1 MDSFKNLDDL
11 AVYIKMGLMHKAMF
25 TRIVAVVGFK
35 GAGKT
40 RLIEKLVGRLS
51 SRGYRVGTLKHS
63 TPHHPLDTP
72 GKDTWRHREAGAEA
86 SAIIA
91 DGRAA
96 IFIDRPLTPSE
107 ALEILGPLDFVI
119 LEGFKSIEY
128 IPRIL
133 VVRRPSEVMELSN
146 GLEIAIVSDQSLEG
160 LGIEVPTLSFDE
172 VEELASIVE
181 ERAIPLLPGL
191 NCGGC
196 GYESCR
202 ELALAALRGEAD
214 PSRCVHLSVG
224 DVVLRV
230 DGRRIPLNP
239 YVRRVFRD
247 VLKALVGTLRG
258 CEEAKRIEVS
268 VEAEGDV

>member
-1 MDSFKNLDDL
+1 
-11 AVYIKMGLMHKAMF
+11 MF

-146 GLEIAIVSDQSLEG
+146 GLEIAVVSDQSLEG